1 MRIQICK
8 TESQGRL
15 KIQSSQ
21 LQTQNFYLKIFQNSK
36 FVIRNKD
43 LTLQSAKMALF
54 FLINNHMEVKDRIK
68 LLMDSVKMSQQEFAK
83 VLGITPG
90 SLSGIL
96 NERTRP
102 TNNHTLAIHKAFP
115 NISINWLLFGE
126 GEMYKDVLQEEH
138 QEINEGPESSTSLF
152 EHEGNS
158 SQALNLFSRDVR
170 NDNVNNVD
178 FTEPQRADSPI
189 IIKRCVKEIRI
200 FYDDGTYESFVS
212 SEK

>member
-1 MRIQICK
+1 M
-8 TESQGRL
+8 
-15 KIQSSQ
+15 
-21 LQTQNFYLKIFQNSK
+21 
-36 FVIRNKD
+36 D
-43 LTLQSAKMALF
+43 
-54 FLINNHMEVKDRIK
+54 VKDRIK

-102 TNNHTLAIHKAFP
+102 TNNHTLAVHKAFP

-126 GEMYKDVLQEEH
+126 GDLFGHEE
-138 QEINEGPESSTSLF
+138 NP
-152 EHEGNS
+152 
-158 SQALNLFSRDVR
+158 SQSLNLFSREVH
-170 NDNVNNVD
+170 NDGAKNGG
-178 FTEPQRADSPI
+178 TGELPRADSPT

-200 FYDDGTYESFVS
+200 FYDDGTYESFTP

>member
-1 MRIQICK
+1 M
-8 TESQGRL
+8 
-15 KIQSSQ
+15 
-21 LQTQNFYLKIFQNSK
+21 
-36 FVIRNKD
+36 D
-43 LTLQSAKMALF
+43 
-54 FLINNHMEVKDRIK
+54 VKDRIK

-102 TNNHTLAIHKAFP
+102 TNNHTLAVHKAFP

-126 GEMYKDVLQEEH
+126 GEMYNDAHQNERQETTEV
-138 QEINEGPESSTSLF
+138 PESSNSLF
-152 EHEGNS
+152 GHEENP
-158 SQALNLFSRDVR
+158 SQSLNLFSREVH
-170 NDNVNNVD
+170 NDGAKNGGTD
-178 FTEPQRADSPI
+178 ELPRADSPT

-200 FYDDGTYESFVS
+200 FYDDGTYESFTP